1 MQEEAEGEDE
11 DVAADPETEKRLKHL
26 EFVLNK
32 SAIYAECLRDQM
44 DKHKARQQTFV
55 ESSSPPPKAKPTTTR
70 RKSTRGG
77 GGRKRAADD
86 LEEDEDVEEGESA
99 PAAKKK
105 RLNRPGEDAQPG
117 EDPQSGSGST
127 EGVEEDGGVDSG
139 GVVFQQPSLITGAK
153 MKDYQLEGLQWMV
166 ALHQNGIS
174 GILADEMG
182 LGKTLQTVAFSAY
195 LRQVTV
201 SPFLVVCPLSVLHNW
216 VEEYEK
222 FAPKIPVCMYHGS
235 KADRAELRRTV
246 MSRSQ
251 TQSKPKPKGRG
262 KRRTKS
268 SQDSEDEDA
277 LNPLNN
283 HFPVVITTYEMIIN
297 DRKFLAEYDWGYIVV
312 DEGHRLKNL
321 DCRLMQEIKK
331 YPSASR
337 MILTGTPLHNNL
349 GELWA
354 LLNFVLPDI
363 FNDIES
369 FQEWFNLPTLQS
381 TISTSRSTQIISK
394 LHTILKPFLLR
405 RLKVDVE
412 TNLPPKKEYVLYAPL
427 TTRQREAYQE
437 ILDGGVRGYLL
448 RQMNQKTKADGKAKH
463 LELEGGVDSVDVDK
477 LRTLRKKKVGE
488 EGKYRILDGDDDA
501 YFEHLEKRG
510 EEEWAVVPEVEQEEV
525 GKEYRRKTAMKQIN
539 NMRLQN
545 TVMQLRKVCS
555 HPFLF
560 ELPDEAH
567 FQQTDAEGT
576 SGENL
581 VNASGKMMVLE
592 RLLDELKKR
601 DHRVLIFS
609 QFTSML
615 DIIEDWVT
623 DVKGWSIC
631 RIDGK
636 TPPHERRDQMRLYQ
650 DASNPDR
657 PWPDRKSVV

>member
-1 MQEEAEGEDE
+1 MWVFFFVSGKEGDADE
-11 DVAADPETEKRLKHL
+11 RECRIIWGSCGRCLTSCYRIFSTILSRSRNGQSLLPLRLTL
-26 EFVLNK
+26 LLPYPPP
-32 SAIYAECLRDQM
+32 SLP
-44 DKHKARQQTFV
+44 
-55 ESSSPPPKAKPTTTR
+55 SSSPSPL
-70 RKSTRGG
+70 S
-77 GGRKRAADD
+77 
-86 LEEDEDVEEGESA
+86 
-99 PAAKKK
+99 
-105 RLNRPGEDAQPG
+105 
-117 EDPQSGSGST
+117 
-127 EGVEEDGGVDSG
+127 
-139 GVVFQQPSLITGAK
+139 SLPI
-153 MKDYQLEGLQWMV
+153 
-166 ALHQNGIS
+166 
-174 GILADEMG
+174 
-182 LGKTLQTVAFSAY
+182 F
-195 LRQVTV
+195 V
-201 SPFLVVCPLSVLHNW
+201 SPLLKLT
-216 VEEYEK
+216 
-222 FAPKIPVCMYHGS
+222 
-235 KADRAELRRTV
+235 RA
-246 MSRSQ
+246 
-251 TQSKPKPKGRG
+251 
-262 KRRTKS
+262 
-268 SQDSEDEDA
+268 
-277 LNPLNN
+277 
-283 HFPVVITTYEMIIN
+283 H
-297 DRKFLAEYDWGYIVV
+297 
-312 DEGHRLKNL
+312 
-321 DCRLMQEIKK
+321 
-331 YPSASR
+331 
-337 MILTGTPLHNNL
+337 TPR
-349 GELWA
+349 
-354 LLNFVLPDI
+354 
-363 FNDIES
+363 
-369 FQEWFNLPTLQS
+369 FNLPTLQS

-525 GKEYRRKTAMKQIN
+525 GKEYRRKTASMCFSLLHSPALGSFSLFPSPPLVKQIN

-615 DIIEDWVT
+615 DIIEVR
-623 DVKGWSIC
+623 S
-631 RIDGK
+631 
-636 TPPHERRDQMRLYQ
+636 PPRTFLPSLPLPFCQRHQLDANATMLLGLGYRRQGLVYLPHRRQ
-650 DASNPDR
+650 DTAPRAARPDEALPGR
-657 PWPDRKSVV
+657 E